1 MKLLPQFVLSAA
13 CAALLISPMASAQ
26 NAAIVNGK
34 AIPKAQLDRL
44 VQKSG
49 QPTNDPQVREKA
61 REVLI
66 TRELIIQ
73 EANNRG
79 LTQKEAIKD
88 RIAQER
94 VVVLVAAVSGDFGE
108 RAGVTAAAVKAA
120 YGSIPADH
128 SGKEYQVKPML

>member
-1 MKLLPQFVLSAA
+1 MKLLPQFALSTV
-13 CAALLISPMASAQ
+13 CAAVLISPMAFAQ

-34 AIPKAQLDRL
+34 SIPKSQLDRL

-79 LTQKEAIKD
+79 LTQKEAVKD
-88 RIAQER
+88 KIEQARIG
-94 VVVLVAAVSGDFGE
+94 VLVAAVFEDFVE
-108 RAGVTAAAVKAA
+108 REGVTEAELKAA
-120 YGSIPADH
+120 YASIQAD
-128 SGKEYQVKPML
+128 YT